1 MKQLYFVNPFTDW
14 SSISVKIWHLK
25 WIVYVKNHLNLSDFL
40 YNEKYLFR
48 STLWKYFF
56 GNFNFWTT
64 LLLKSCPI
72 SDEKSCFLGPS
83 QLAKGKW
90 FYQLHIFQ
98 IQWRIF
104 FTIFKKS
111 SLKKCLQLD
120 SNSWS
125 AFYKTDAVT
134 IGPQSFFTRKGKN
147 C

>member
-14 SSISVKIWHLK
+14 SSKSVKIWLLK
-25 WIVYVKNHLNLSDFL
+25 WIVYFKNHSNLSDFL

-56 GNFNFWTT
+56 DNFNFWTT

-98 IQWRIF
+98 IQWTIF

-111 SLKKCLQLD
+111 SLKEKSPVRFKLMICFLQGRRL
-120 SNSWS
+120 NHW
-125 AFYKTDAVT
+125 ATKLLYK
-134 IGPQSFFTRKGKN
+134 KGKN